1 VGKETSPS
9 EEKYFA
15 WYQGVKISLFDVG
28 NTSNPIQLANYIIG
42 DRGTTSPVLY
52 DHRALLFDKTRNLL
66 VIPILEAEVDQS
78 QYPYGQVPAS
88 AYGQTVWQGA
98 YVFNLTLDNGFILKG
113 KITHLESGIDV
124 WNSTYH
130 IERSLY
136 IDDVLYTVS
145 NAKVKLNGLEDL
157 AFIKEIKLD

>member
-1 VGKETSPS
+1 
-9 EEKYFA
+9 
-15 WYQGVKISLFDVG
+15 
-28 NTSNPIQLANYIIG
+28 
-42 DRGTTSPVLY
+42 
-52 DHRALLFDKTRNLL
+52 
-66 VIPILEAEVDQS
+66 
-78 QYPYGQVPAS
+78 
-88 AYGQTVWQGA
+88 
-98 YVFNLTLDNGFILKG
+98 LDNGFILKG